1 MAERKKPTMDDV
13 AKAAGVSYA
22 TVERVL
28 NGRGGV
34 SRAKEASVLEAAR
47 SLKIDRAL
55 HEVSVRWLRIAIVTQ
70 KPDSPYYA
78 ALQQGF
84 ELAQKSFETYRV
96 LCSVTFFDDL
106 EAHSLAKVIERAA
119 QKADAMIVVAYEHPL
134 VVDAVSRVAKKIP
147 VVTVASDL
155 PDSGRLAYVG
165 IDNRCAGRI
174 AGELMGRFV
183 GREGGQIV
191 VIAGLRTYL
200 GHEERDGAFR
210 SVLRRRF
217 PACEVVATVESREDA
232 RSTERLTRDAFAKY
246 PALRGIY
253 NISVGDEG
261 VARALKAMKRE
272 HETVLIGH
280 ELTPVSRALLIEGV
294 MDAVL
299 DQSPFV
305 EAVRAVEVIL
315 GHYNRGTPSGLP
327 LQTPISIYM
336 QENLPPQFSAA
347 MRN

>member
-1 MAERKKPTMDDV
+1 MNTKRKPTMADV
-13 AKAAGVSYA
+13 AKAAGVSYS

-34 SRAKEASVLEAAR
+34 ARDKEAKVLEWAR
-47 SLKIDRAL
+47 KLKLDRAL
-55 HEVSVRWLRIAIVTQ
+55 GEVSARWLRIAILTQ
-70 KPDSPYYA
+70 KPTSPYYV
-78 ALQQGF
+78 ALQHGF

-96 LCSVTFFDDL
+96 LCQVTFYDDL
-106 EAHSLAKVIERAA
+106 EPRSLATVINRAS
-119 QKADAMIVVAYEHPL
+119 QKADGMIIVAYEHPA
-134 VVDAVSRVAKKIP
+134 VVEAVSQIARKIP

-155 PDSGRLAYVG
+155 PNTGRLAYVG

-174 AGELMGRFV
+174 AGELMGRFL
-183 GREGGQIV
+183 GNEGGEIL

-217 PACEVVATVESREDA
+217 PSCEVVATVESREDA
-232 RSTERLTRDAFAKY
+232 QSTERLTREAFKKY
-246 PALRGIY
+246 RKLRGIY
-253 NISVGDEG
+253 NLSVGDEG
-261 VARALKAMKRE
+261 IARALKALERE
-272 HETVLIGH
+272 HSTILIGH
-280 ELTPVSRALLIEGV
+280 ELNETSRSLLVEGV

-315 GHYNRGTPSGLP
+315 GHYSRGTASGLP
-327 LQTPISIYM
+327 LQTPLSIYL
-336 QENLPPQFSAA
+336 QENLPAVS
-347 MRN
+347 

>member
-1 MAERKKPTMDDV
+1 MNVRRKPTMEDV

-34 SRAKEASVLEAAR
+34 SREKEASVLDAAR
-47 SLKIDRAL
+47 KLKIDRAL
-55 HEVSVRWLRIAIVTQ
+55 HEVSVRWLRIAILTQ
-70 KPDSPYYA
+70 KPTSPYFA
-78 ALQQGF
+78 ALRQGF

-106 EAHSLAKVIERAA
+106 EPQSLANVIARAS

-134 VVDAVSRVAKKIP
+134 VVDAVSRAAKKIP

-174 AGELMGRFV
+174 AGELMGRFI
-183 GREGGQIV
+183 GREGGQV
-191 VIAGLRTYL
+191 MVIAGLRTYL
-200 GHEERDGAFR
+200 GHEQRDGAFR
-210 SVLRRRF
+210 AVLRRRF
-217 PACEVVATVESREDA
+217 PACEVVATVESREDE
-232 RSTERLTRDAFAKY
+232 RSTERLTRDAFKKY
-246 PALRGIY
+246 PDLRGIY
-253 NISVGDEG
+253 NISVGDDG
-261 VARALKAMKRE
+261 IAHALRGLKRE
-272 HETVLIGH
+272 ASTVLIGH
-280 ELTPVSRALLIEGV
+280 ELTPVSRRLLIEGV

-305 EAVRAVEVIL
+305 EAVRAVEAIL
-315 GHYNRGTPSGLP
+315 GHYNRGAPSGLP
-327 LQTPISIYM
+327 LQTPISIYL
-336 QENLPPQFSAA
+336 QENLPPES
-347 MRN
+347 

>member
-1 MAERKKPTMDDV
+1 MNIRRKPTMEDV
-13 AKAAGVSYA
+13 AKAADVSYA

-34 SRAKEASVLEAAR
+34 SREKEARVLEAAR
-47 SLKIDRAL
+47 KLKIDRAL
-55 HEVSVRWLRIAIVTQ
+55 HEVSVRWLRVAIVTQ
-70 KPDSPYYA
+70 KPTSPYYV
-78 ALQQGF
+78 ALRQGF
-84 ELAQKSFETYRV
+84 ELAQKSFEAYRV

-106 EAHSLAKVIERAA
+106 EPQSIANVIGRVA
-119 QKADAMIVVAYEHPL
+119 QKADAMIVVAYEHPM
-134 VVDAVSRVAKKIP
+134 VVDAVARVAKKIP

-183 GREGGQIV
+183 GHEGGRILV
-191 VIAGLRTYL
+191 VAGLRTYL
-200 GHEERDGAFR
+200 GHEQRDGAFR
-210 SVLRRRF
+210 AVLRRRF
-217 PACEVVATVESREDA
+217 PACEVVATVESREDE
-232 RSTERLTRDAFAKY
+232 RSTERLARDAFRKY
-246 PALRGIY
+246 PDLRGIY

-261 VARALKAMKRE
+261 IARALKAMKLERS
-272 HETVLIGH
+272 TVLIGH

-305 EAVRAVEVIL
+305 EAVRAVEAVL

-327 LQTPISIYM
+327 LQTPISIYL
-336 QENLPPQFSAA
+336 QENLPPEY
-347 MRN
+347 